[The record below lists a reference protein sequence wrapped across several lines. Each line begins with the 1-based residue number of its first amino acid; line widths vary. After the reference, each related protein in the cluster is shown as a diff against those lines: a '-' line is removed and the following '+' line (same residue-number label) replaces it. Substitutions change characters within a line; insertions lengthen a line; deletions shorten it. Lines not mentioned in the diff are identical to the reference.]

1 MNGDK
6 IQLDYS
12 FWWFYIVKEISPILI
27 NNIAFFQVYSY
38 TTIYDKVNNFNELLY
53 IN

>member
-1 MNGDK
+1 MAIRFNLIILFGD
-6 IQLDYS
+6 
-12 FWWFYIVKEISPILI
+12 SPILI

-38 TTIYDKVNNFNELLY
+38 TTIYDKVNKFNELLY